1 MKLEIRLEEKKDYRK
16 VEEMI
21 REAFWNLY
29 VPGASEHFI
38 PHYLRN
44 SKITIPELNFV
55 ALKDGEIVGQIFY
68 TKAEVRDK
76 NGNSHE
82 ILNFGPLCVDP
93 KYHNL
98 GIGRALIEHS
108 KKAAAEMG
116 YKGIAIYG
124 YPGYY
129 TRVGFQSAAKFGI
142 ARADGV
148 FVKALLVMELYPDS
162 LKGISGN
169 LHEFLSDVPFEGDEF
184 LKYEST
190 FPPKEKKYEPSQDV
204 FAEMVNKLED
214 PENIKI

>member
-1 MKLEIRLEEKKDYRK
+1 MKLEIRLEEKNDYRK
-16 VEEMI
+16 VEEMV

-38 PHYLRN
+38 PYYLRD
-44 SKITIPELNFV
+44 SEVTIPELNFV
-55 ALKDGEIVGQIFY
+55 AVKDGEIVGYIFY

-76 NGNSHE
+76 NGKAHE

-98 GIGRALIEHS
+98 GIGKALIEHS
-108 KKAAAEMG
+108 KKAAAEMR

-148 FVKALLVMELYPDS
+148 FVKALLAMELYPGS
-162 LKGISGN
+162 LEGISGN
-169 LHEFLSDVPFEGDEF
+169 LHEFLSDIPFGGDEF
-184 LKYEST
+184 LEYEST
-190 FPPKEKKYEPSQDV
+190 FPPKEKRHEPSQDT
-204 FAEMVNKLED
+204 FAEMADKLED

>member
-76 NGNSHE
+76 NGNNE
-82 ILNFGPLCVDP
+82 YKNFFR
-93 KYHNL
+93 K
-98 GIGRALIEHS
+98 
-108 KKAAAEMG
+108 
-116 YKGIAIYG
+116 
-124 YPGYY
+124 YY
-129 TRVGFQSAAKFGI
+129 TAMTRAK
-142 ARADGV
+142 
-148 FVKALLVMELYPDS
+148 KLLVILDNSENFQI
-162 LKGISGN
+162 KN
-169 LHEFLSDVPFEGDEF
+169 FLV
-184 LKYEST
+184 
-190 FPPKEKKYEPSQDV
+190 
-204 FAEMVNKLED
+204 
-214 PENIKI
+214 